1 MVTRASNA
9 VVVDPEVDLTLL
21 GPLGCGI
28 QTGSGTVLNR
38 LKPVVGESLVVFG
51 CGAVGLSAIMAAKL
65 TGCSQIIAV
74 DIHASRLALAGE
86 LGATHQINGK
96 EQDAV
101 AGDIT
106 LNVQNDLMAEGK
118 SLVGVIEGDA
128 VPALFIPLLVQ
139 LYKQGKFP
147 IDKLIARYPLAD
159 INQAFADSAS
169 GKVIKPVVVM

>member
-74 DIHASRLALAGE
+74 DIHASRLAPRANW
-86 LGATHQINGK
+86 A
-96 EQDAV
+96 
-101 AGDIT
+101 
-106 LNVQNDLMAEGK
+106 
-118 SLVGVIEGDA
+118 
-128 VPALFIPLLVQ
+128 P
-139 LYKQGKFP
+139 P
-147 IDKLIARYPLAD
+147 IRSTARNRMP
-159 INQAFADSAS
+159 S
-169 GKVIKPVVVM
+169 P

>member
-1 MVTRASNA
+1 VVTRASNA

-74 DIHASRLALAGE
+74 DIHASPRPG
-86 LGATHQINGK
+86 GRTGRHPSDQR
-96 EQDAV
+96 
-101 AGDIT
+101 
-106 LNVQNDLMAEGK
+106 
-118 SLVGVIEGDA
+118 
-128 VPALFIPLLVQ
+128 
-139 LYKQGKFP
+139 QGTGCRRR
-147 IDKLIARYPLAD
+147 D
-159 INQAFADSAS
+159 
-169 GKVIKPVVVM
+169 